1 MAEAVQDPLAR
12 LVLQTYQGELQ
23 RSIHQPDRL
32 AAVYGSYF
40 ASRPQD
46 ERLNAIVQTAAQLT
60 AAPHAALVLLTAS
73 EGRVVAAYDGE
84 VREAPIEDTYCQHH
98 IMQNGDAIPIENALD
113 VNLLCNLDATQVG
126 GVRAYLGVPLI
137 RTGQVIGSLCVWDT
151 KPRQWSKI
159 QIEVLT
165 QLAAQAMQLDEA
177 FSAAR
182 AHQAAQ
188 ET

>member
-84 VREAPIEDTYCQHH
+84 VRRSSD
-98 IMQNGDAIPIENALD
+98 L
-113 VNLLCNLDATQVG
+113 
-126 GVRAYLGVPLI
+126 
-137 RTGQVIGSLCVWDT
+137 LCVWDT